1 MTDQPILPTDDL
13 EPEDLLP
20 EDVAGTPDP
29 VVPYVLSEAEE
40 HAREGKAS
48 EGFFDLP
55 GQHGVP
61 NASNAPHLSND

>member
-1 MTDQPILPTDDL
+1 MTDQPALPPDDL

-20 EDVAGTPDP
+20 EEVVDLSDP

-55 GQHGVP
+55 SHAPP
-61 NASNAPHLSND
+61 NSNAPHLSND